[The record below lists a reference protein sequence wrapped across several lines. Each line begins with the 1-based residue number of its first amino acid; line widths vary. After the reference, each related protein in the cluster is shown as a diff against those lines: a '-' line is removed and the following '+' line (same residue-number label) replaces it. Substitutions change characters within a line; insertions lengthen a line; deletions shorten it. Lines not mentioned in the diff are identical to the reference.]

1 MGKVLPLST
10 FFFLLALFSFRLDSR
25 LVSFQQ
31 DEILIFDSCNTYY
44 YELLW
49 FLQKANLTG
58 FIWSDLFASGMTEEK
73 RWSDVWKQ
81 YHPLNLHF

>member
-10 FFFLLALFSFRLDSR
+10 FFFFTRIIFIRLDSR

-73 RWSDVWKQ
+73 R
-81 YHPLNLHF
+81 

>member
-49 FLQKANLTG
+49 FLQKANLTE

-73 RWSDVWKQ
+73 R
-81 YHPLNLHF
+81 